1 MPAGEKVLLVDDRE
15 DNLFALHSALS
26 PLGYPL
32 ESATSGDAALKAVLR
47 GGVAVT
53 VLDVVMPGVSGLDVL
68 RYMQRVEQTR
78 RIPVIL
84 VTGMGVDAQLSRT
97 AMRLGAADLLMKPID
112 PWALC
117 IKVRYLHRAAHGR
130 PAPARAGAGM
140 LPRGPAALTGPD
152 VADAPVD
159 RAGRWGHP

>member
-1 MPAGEKVLLVDDRE
+1 MAAGEKVLLVDDHE

-32 ESATSGDAALKAVLR
+32 ESVTSGDAALKAVLR

-68 RYMQRVEQTR
+68 RYMQRLEQTR

-84 VTGMGVDAQLSRT
+84 VTGRGVDAQLSRT
-97 AMRLGAADLLMKPID
+97 AMRLGAADLLVKPID
-112 PWALC
+112 PWSLC
-117 IKVRYLHRAAHGR
+117 LKVRYLHGFANRLPGPAP
-130 PAPARAGAGM
+130 PAPAAATT
-140 LPRGPAALTGPD
+140 PAARPWHRR
-152 VADAPVD
+152 APS
-159 RAGRWGHP
+159 RPQ